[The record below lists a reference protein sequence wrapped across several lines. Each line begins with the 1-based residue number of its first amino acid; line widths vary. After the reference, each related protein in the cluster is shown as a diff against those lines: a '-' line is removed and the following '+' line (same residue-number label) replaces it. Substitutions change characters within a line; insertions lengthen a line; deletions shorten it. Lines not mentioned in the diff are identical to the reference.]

1 MIRFL
6 VHIAR
11 RAALGAALALCLML
25 APLPEFAGI
34 WEPLRLGAG
43 SFLLLVVLGK
53 ALYDTFFYD
62 HYWP

>member
-1 MIRFL
+1 MTRFL
-6 VHIAR
+6 WHIAR
-11 RAALGAALALCLML
+11 RAALGVALALCLML
-25 APLPEFAGI
+25 APIPEFASI

-43 SFLLLVVLGK
+43 SFIILVAIGK